1 MQRGLTAWCLI
12 ILLAASLFACQVKP
26 AATAP
31 VTAPTADAVDVVV
44 LIDSSGSMRTS
55 DPGQLSLT
63 ASRMLIDLLATG
75 DRAALLD
82 FDSKARVVAPLTVI
96 DDSADRAAL
105 QAKLATVRAD
115 GYTDYATALAAAY
128 EQLAGAKDDVRHR
141 CVIFLTDGRPDPNGR
156 TADQAFMKN
165 YLAGLQAT
173 VDQFAARGWP
183 IHTIGLGSQPD
194 PALLRD
200 IALATGGSY
209 QRVSNAAD
217 LTGVFA
223 GILTEAK
230 GLYLGGNYARALT
243 SGPTSDAVVVDEFTR
258 SMTVVAVGRQGQAVE
273 LTLSRDGQ
281 AVAPGSGGVERR
293 SGAGYDAL
301 FVSQPAAGVWQVGI
315 AGDGEATLLLLFDK
329 TVRLDLVAPATN
341 ARLPV
346 GRPLT
351 LVARLTRGER
361 AFNGR
366 IVAHILRPG
375 TTVAED
381 VTLLD
386 DGAHGDGAANDGV
399 FGNTWSGVQSEGDYR
414 VLIEA
419 MQGGRPI
426 VSRSLQ
432 IYGETLPLITVDAP
446 SVGTHYRGERMTL
459 AVHFAL
465 AGLPLSPA
473 ETANVNVKAEIAP
486 PGGQPTVL
494 TLTDQGSAASGDLAA
509 GDGVFSAVYV
519 PSSEGEHLVRFV
531 ADGTLRG
538 RAYHDEIAL
547 PAMPVERPVFVK
559 VERIGRLP
567 RIAPGGTSKLSLEL
581 ASESEQ
587 EETVE
592 VSLLPG
598 GGLTGAP
605 ATVTLSPHG
614 RARATLTVEAA
625 PTATLGQQEVLVVC
639 KGRNGVAFD
648 PATLPV
654 HVLIGRNSIL
664 AMVLRAIA
672 AVALVLVL
680 TALVYRGGGRALY
693 RAARRRARVGGRL
706 SWSGPSSGACEL
718 ERFGKTE
725 VTVGGP
731 GTDVVLDGCS
741 VPVLFRIRTRA
752 LTVGSPTV
760 LGWASLR
767 GKLSF
772 GCEIVA
778 EGDQRVSFRDFPK
791 GLERLFHGDE
801 FRCGEF
807 AFKYENSKLPPRPRR
822 GA

>member
-12 ILLAASLFACQVKP
+12 ILLVASLFAWQVKP

-31 VTAPTADAVDVVV
+31 ATAMTAEAVDIVV

-82 FDSKARVVAPLTVI
+82 FDSRARVVAPLTAI
-96 DDSADRAAL
+96 DGPADRASL
-105 QAKLATVRAD
+105 QAKLAAVRAD
-115 GYTDYATALAAAY
+115 GYTDYAAALVAAY
-128 EQLAGAKDDVRHR
+128 EQLAGTPGDNRHR
-141 CVIFLTDGRPDPNGR
+141 CVIFFTDGRPDPNGK
-156 TADQAFMKN
+156 TADQTFMKD

-173 VDQFAARGWP
+173 IDKFAAKGWP
-183 IHTIGLGSQPD
+183 IHTVGLGGQLD

-200 IALATGGSY
+200 IALDTGGSY
-209 QRVSNAAD
+209 HRVSSAAD

-230 GLYLGGNYARALT
+230 GLYLGGSYERTLT
-243 SGPTSDAVVVDEFTR
+243 DGSTSDAVIVDGFTR
-258 SMTVVAVGRQGQAVE
+258 GMTVVAVGRQGQRVE
-273 LTLSRDGQ
+273 LALFRDGQ

-301 FVSQPAAGVWQVGI
+301 FVPQPAAGAWQVSVSG
-315 AGDGEATLLLLFDK
+315 GGEATLLLLFDK
-329 TVRLDLVAPATN
+329 TVRLDLVAPAAT
-341 ARLPV
+341 ARQPV

-351 LVARLTRGER
+351 LVARLTHGDR

-375 TTVAED
+375 TTVADD

-386 DGAHGDGAANDGV
+386 DGKHADGAANDGV
-399 FGNTWSGVQSEGDYR
+399 FGNTWNGVQSEGDYR

-419 MQGGRPI
+419 VQDGRPI

-446 SVGTHYRGERMTL
+446 PVGTHYRGERMTL

-465 AGLPLSPA
+465 AGLPLSPE
-473 ETANVNVKAEIAP
+473 ETANLSVKAEITP
-486 PGGQPTVL
+486 PAGQPTVL
-494 TLTDQGSAASGDLAA
+494 TLADQGNAAAGDLIA
-509 GDGVFSAVYV
+509 GDGVFSAIYV
-519 PSSEGEHLVRFV
+519 PNSEGEHLVRFI

-538 RAYHDEIAL
+538 RAYHDEVTL
-547 PAMPVERPVFVK
+547 PAMPVARPVFIK
-559 VERIGRLP
+559 VAQAGGPPRL
-567 RIAPGGTSKLSLEL
+567 APGGTGALAVEL
-581 ASESEQ
+581 VSESEQ

-592 VSLLPG
+592 VSLLPS
-598 GGLTGAP
+598 GGLTAKP
-605 ATVTLSPHG
+605 VTATVPPRG
-614 RARATLTVEAA
+614 RARVALAVEAA
-625 PTATLGQQEVLVVC
+625 TTATLGQQEITVVC
-639 KGRNGVAFD
+639 KGRTGVAFD
-648 PATLPV
+648 PPTLPARV
-654 HVLIGRNSIL
+654 RVGKSSIL
-664 AMVLRAIA
+664 AVVLGTLA
-672 AVALVLVL
+672 AVVLLLVLIVL
-680 TALVYRGGGRALY
+680 IYRGGGRALY
-693 RAARRRARVGGRL
+693 RAAWRRARVGGRL
-706 SWSGPSSGACEL
+706 SWSGPSTGACEL
-718 ERFGKTE
+718 ERFGKPE

-731 GTDVVLDGCS
+731 GADVVLDGCS
-741 VPVLFRIRTRA
+741 VPTLFRIRTLT
-752 LTVGSPTV
+752 LTVGSPIA

-772 GCEIVA
+772 GCEVIA
-778 EGDQRVSFRDFPK
+778 DGDQRVSFRDFPK
-791 GLERLFHGDE
+791 GLEKLFHEDE
-801 FRCGEF
+801 FRCGDF
-807 AFKYENSKLPPRPRR
+807 VFKYENSQLPPRPRR